1 MKPKSVTLNDV
12 AEYSGVSY
20 QTVSRVLNRAEH
32 VSDKTRAKV
41 EQAMAALNY
50 VPNRVAQQLAGK
62 QSFTLGLATTELALH
77 APSQIASAIK
87 TQANQMGFNVVISMV
102 EDLSVHACRTAINEL
117 LSQRV
122 DGLLINVSLCAE
134 DAHAIEQVC
143 SEVPAL
149 FLDVDPDSDVSSIL
163 FDPYEGARQGV
174 EHVVA
179 LGHRDIALI
188 TGPLVS
194 ISARLRYQGWLTTLA
209 ERQLKPCSVLHGDWS
224 AASGYHLAGQILS
237 LPKHPTAILVAN
249 DQMALGVLRALQEYG
264 LHIPV
269 QMSVVGY
276 DDTEDSAFYYPP
288 LTTIKQDFRMLGQES
303 VKRLV
308 QCLEDRHV
316 PHAGSLRLTTSLVQ
330 RHTTAAINQDKVSL
344 HTLSQ
349 ELLRIAR
356 QISAL
361 EGK

>member
-12 AEYSGVSY
+12 ADYAGVSY

-32 VSDKTRAKV
+32 VSGKTRAKV

-102 EDLSVHACRTAINEL
+102 EDLSVQACRSAINEL
-117 LSQRV
+117 LAQRV
-122 DGLLINVSLCAE
+122 DGLLINVSLSTE
-134 DAHAIEQVC
+134 DSHAIVQAC
-143 SEVPAL
+143 GEVPAL
-149 FLDVDPDSDVSSIL
+149 FLDVDPASEVSSIL
-163 FDPYEGARQGV
+163 FDPHEGARQGV

-179 LGHRDIALI
+179 LGHREIALI

-194 ISARLRYQGWLTTLA
+194 ISARLRYQGWLATLA
-209 ERQLKPCSVLHGDWS
+209 EHQLEPCSVLHGDWS
-224 AASGYHLAGQILS
+224 AVSGYQLTGQILN

-264 LHIPV
+264 LQIPAQV
-269 QMSVVGY
+269 SVVGY
-276 DDTEDSAFYYPP
+276 DDTEDSACYYPP

-303 VKRLV
+303 VKHLV
-308 QCLEDRHV
+308 QCLEGRNR
-316 PHAGSLRLTTSLVQ
+316 PQAGSLRLATRLVQ
-330 RHTTAAINQDKVSL
+330 RHTTAAVYQEKVQL
-344 HTLSQ
+344 QCLSQ

-356 QISAL
+356 QLSAL
-361 EGK
+361 EAK